1 MLPVAPGLTMLKLI
15 LAPNHRIALL
25 KHLLLAQAMTSSP
38 SVILLEVDALIML
51 LTVLPVEPVL
61 LIAPLD
67 LLALP
72 SLVIWDALLRIILM
86 VHAPQVL
93 SVCKMVVELSLVK
106 PRLMLL
112 APVELILVMAHAL
125 KPLSL
130 VLLV

>member
-1 MLPVAPGLTMLKLI
+1 MFI
-15 LAPNHRIALL
+15 LLWVVFLMILSL
-25 KHLLLAQAMTSSP
+25 
-38 SVILLEVDALIML
+38 SVKLLEVDALIML
-51 LTVLPVEPVL
+51 LTVVQVEPVL

-72 SLVIWDALLRIILM
+72 RLAIWDALLRILLM
-86 VHAPQVL
+86 VHAPQL
-93 SVCKMVVELSLVK
+93 LTVCKMVVELSLAL
-106 PRLMLL
+106 PRIMLL

>member
-1 MLPVAPGLTMLKLI
+1 MLPVAPGLTMLKPI

-25 KHLLLAQAMTSSP
+25 KHLLLAQAMTSSS

-72 SLVIWDALLRIILM
+72 RLAIWDALLRIILM

-93 SVCKMVVELSLVK
+93 SVCKMVVELSLAL
-106 PRLMLL
+106 PRIMLL